1 MRKGQI
7 AIETLLVYGLVILVV
22 LLAIG
27 ALVRFGVLDLG
38 KYLPDKCKI
47 GSSALSC
54 EEWRVEKANSKIFLG
69 FKNTFGKNLDVKS
82 IKLTGI
88 EGSISGACNWVAGAV
103 PVSIPINQKQS
114 FELTGCSILLPKGEK
129 VEGNMEVVFMQT
141 GGLLD
146 QTASGSIS
154 IAIQ

>member
-1 MRKGQI
+1 MKKGQI

-54 EEWRVEKANSKIFLG
+54 EEWRVEKSNSKINLV
-69 FKNTFGKNLDVKS
+69 FKNTFGKNIDISKVAATS
-82 IKLTGI
+82 E
-88 EGSISGACNWVAGAV
+88 EGSISGSCDWTGGPKRIAV
-103 PVSIPINQKQS
+103 NAKEN
-114 FELTGCSILLPKGEK
+114 FELTGCTILPEAGQK
-129 VEGNMEVVFMQT
+129 VEGNIEITFRQT
-141 GGLLD
+141 GGYLD
-146 QTASGSIS
+146 QTASGYLSATVS
-154 IAIQ
+154 